1 MSTETPGPSA
11 AHATTELG
19 RSWGWVLAAGIA
31 WFLAGLVT
39 LVWPG
44 VTILALVIILGV
56 FLLFAGATELGW
68 SFAARHNKGWG
79 LLLFRGIV
87 DVIAGVVVLAWPA
100 ATALVLALILGFW
113 LLIYAAMTLWFAYQQ
128 RGERPQT
135 GHFVAKG
142 VIAIVAAAIT
152 VAWPGVTILVI
163 ALVIGIALVL
173 KGVVLMRLAFAL
185 RRTRTA

>member
-1 MSTETPGPSA
+1 MSTETPGPTA
-11 AHATTELG
+11 AQMTTDLG

-56 FLLFAGATELGW
+56 FLRCAGGTEPGW

-87 DVIAGVVVLAWPA
+87 DVIAGIVVLAWPA

-113 LLIYAAMTLWFAYQQ
+113 LLVYAAMTLWFAYQH

-142 VIAIVAAAIT
+142 IIAIVAAAIT
-152 VAWPGVTILVI
+152 VAWPGATVLVI
-163 ALVIGIALVL
+163 AFGVGIALEL
-173 KGVVLMRLAFAL
+173 KGVVLLGLAFAL
-185 RRTRTA
+185 CRKRAA

>member
-1 MSTETPGPSA
+1 MSTETPKPTA
-11 AHATTELG
+11 AQMTAELG

-31 WFLAGLVT
+31 WFLAGVLT

-68 SFAARHNKGWG
+68 SFAERHHKGWG

-100 ATALVLALILGFW
+100 ATALVLALILAAW
-113 LLIYAAMTLWFAYQQ
+113 LLLYAAMTLWFAYQH
-128 RGERPQT
+128 RGERPHT

-142 VIAIVAAAIT
+142 VTAVAAAAIT

-173 KGVVLMRLAFAL
+173 KGVILTRLAFVL
-185 RRTRTA
+185 RRARTA

>member
-87 DVIAGVVVLAWPA
+87 AAIPGMRGLAWPA
-100 ATALVLALILGFW
+100 PTALVL
-113 LLIYAAMTLWFAYQQ
+113 
-128 RGERPQT
+128 
-135 GHFVAKG
+135 
-142 VIAIVAAAIT
+142 
-152 VAWPGVTILVI
+152 
-163 ALVIGIALVL
+163 
-173 KGVVLMRLAFAL
+173 
-185 RRTRTA
+185 